1 MRDFRILFSISI
13 LLMLSQTNQYNTRS
27 IPIEIP
33 IPKKSINREDFLDN
47 NVGFDET
54 DYKLDFNFNDPS
66 KFSPPNN
73 WTGRLKTRIKQ
84 STFDDTKCRV
94 INSFVVSV
102 PISKN

>member
-1 MRDFRILFSISI
+1 M
-13 LLMLSQTNQYNTRS
+13 LLQSTSTITNLYNNRS

-33 IPKKSINREDFLDN
+33 IPKKSINKDNFLHN
-47 NVGFDET
+47 NVLFDET

-94 INSFVVSV
+94 INSFVASV

>member
-1 MRDFRILFSISI
+1 
-13 LLMLSQTNQYNTRS
+13 MLSQTNQYNNSRS

-33 IPKKSINREDFLDN
+33 IPIPKKSINKEDFLDT
-47 NVGFDET
+47 NVRFDET

-73 WTGRLKTRIKQ
+73 WTGRLKSRIKQ